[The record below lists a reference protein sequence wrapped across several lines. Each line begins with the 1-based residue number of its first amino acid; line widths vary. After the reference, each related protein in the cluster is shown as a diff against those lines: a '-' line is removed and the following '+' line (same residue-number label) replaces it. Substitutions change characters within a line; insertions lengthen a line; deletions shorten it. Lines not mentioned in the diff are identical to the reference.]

1 MSDFHMPFVL
11 FLSLPGLK
19 EIIQCR
25 AQLQMC
31 SDSQEAFSL
40 VLSGT
45 PTEVMKNSQGL
56 EYKFIHPQTVMLI
69 FFSSKS
75 SGKSKFQRV
84 SGSGCFHNSL
94 CLKTKC
100 NEVYVSPLYC
110 ATTVN
115 KN

>member
-31 SDSQEAFSL
+31 SDGQEAFSL

-45 PTEVMKNSQGL
+45 PTEVIKKSQGL
-56 EYKFIHPQTVMLI
+56 EYKFIHPQTVMVI
-69 FFSSKS
+69 FF
-75 SGKSKFQRV
+75 FHLNLQENPNFREFLVQDV
-84 SGSGCFHNSL
+84 SITLFVLRQNAM
-94 CLKTKC
+94 K
-100 NEVYVSPLYC
+100 YM
-110 ATTVN
+110 
-115 KN
+115 

>member
-1 MSDFHMPFVL
+1 MFWEASCLTSTCPLFF

-45 PTEVMKNSQGL
+45 PTEVMKKSQGL

-69 FFSSKS
+69 FFHLNLQENPN
-75 SGKSKFQRV
+75 FREFLVQDV
-84 SGSGCFHNSL
+84 SITLFVLRQNAM
-94 CLKTKC
+94 K
-100 NEVYVSPLYC
+100 YM
-110 ATTVN
+110 
-115 KN
+115 